1 MSEKTTKFIK
11 TIGVLAQ
18 NEYNARKKAILPSV
32 CIAQAAL
39 ESGWNLAAK
48 SLFGIKG
55 NGFKA
60 TTSEFYNGHYIQ
72 IEDSFRAYPNV
83 AAAVVGYY
91 DFLEKTPRYAGALNN
106 SNYKDTVDKLIHTTD
121 GAPYATDPNY
131 ISKIISIIEQYNLTI
146 WDNKECGNQK
156 SIEELADEV
165 IAGKWGND
173 PERRNALVAAGYDAA
188 AVQQKVN
195 EKLGVKNATNQK
207 SIEELADEVIA
218 GKWGN
223 DPERKNALAAAGY
236 DAAAVQRRVNEK
248 LK

>member
-1 MSEKTTKFIK
+1 M
-11 TIGVLAQ
+11 
-18 NEYNARKKAILPSV
+18 
-32 CIAQAAL
+32 
-39 ESGWNLAAK
+39 
-48 SLFGIKG
+48 
-55 NGFKA
+55 
-60 TTSEFYNGHYIQ
+60 
-72 IEDSFRAYPNV
+72 
-83 AAAVVGYY
+83 
-91 DFLEKTPRYAGALNN
+91 
-106 SNYKDTVDKLIHTTD
+106 
-121 GAPYATDPNY
+121 
-131 ISKIISIIEQYNLTI
+131 
-146 WDNKECGNQK
+146 
-156 SIEELADEV
+156 